1 MLHCKHLKIQLFNN
15 CTTHKP
21 TKAITKPKEGAD
33 KPKEGADTRNLSS

>member
-15 CTTHKP
+15 YTTHKP